1 MFGCCASLRF
11 SSLSGRSLVLP
22 LRWLSRVHSTRTR
35 NRLYHTRTTS
45 TWRKNTESFF
55 RRLFCCYV
63 EHQNVDTASATAM
76 SEQATMISH
85 LNEDNSG
92 YLNSA
97 YSEGAYS
104 GNASAITT
112 VTEETIIPQP
122 AQEVTPPTCFYP
134 SRSDTLPQRYTGPK
148 PITNNFDMLSTITMP
163 LPQIVVTPPTRA
175 RSSVDDITRFS
186 LRWKRTSCRFPPPP
200 RRRRRWLESASSS
213 QATTDIQTMSGRGS
227 SS

>member
-1 MFGCCASLRF
+1 MFGCCAPLRF

-22 LRWLSRVHSTRTR
+22 LRWLSRVHSTWAR
-35 NRLYHTRTTS
+35 NRLYHTRATS

-63 EHQNVDTASATAM
+63 EHQNVDTASSTVM

-92 YLNSA
+92 YSNSA

-104 GNASAITT
+104 GNASAMTT
-112 VTEETIIPQP
+112 VTEETIMPHP
-122 AQEVTPPTCFYP
+122 AQE
-134 SRSDTLPQRYTGPK
+134 RYTGPK
-148 PITNNFDMLSTITMP
+148 PITNNFDVLSTITMP

-186 LRWKRTSCRFPPPP
+186 LPLEAYIVPLSPPP

-213 QATTDIQTMSGRGS
+213 QATTDIQNMSGRGS

>member
-1 MFGCCASLRF
+1 MFGCCAPLRF

-35 NRLYHTRTTS
+35 NRLYHTRTAS
-45 TWRKNTESFF
+45 TWGKNTKSFF

-63 EHQNVDTASATAM
+63 EHQNVGTASATAM
-76 SEQATMISH
+76 SEQATMISRI
-85 LNEDNSG
+85 NEDNSG
-92 YLNSA
+92 YSNSA

-104 GNASAITT
+104 SASAMTT
-112 VTEETIIPQP
+112 VTEETIMPQP
-122 AQEVTPPTCFYP
+122 AQE
-134 SRSDTLPQRYTGPK
+134 RYTGPK
-148 PITNNFDMLSTITMP
+148 PITNDFDILSTITMP
-163 LPQIVVTPPTRA
+163 LPQIVVTPPNRS

-186 LRWKRTSCRFPPPP
+186 LPLEAYIVPLSPPP

-213 QATTDIQTMSGRGS
+213 QATTDIQTVSGRGS